1 MLSADIFHLPADA
14 SADAISASRP
24 SCEELVQILQH
35 LGATIVARQAHGV
48 LLRARRRLIFLRRRS
63 IVDDC
68 ELLDALHTAGIA
80 VSRFVDLLDERRR
93 APPTVPQTGVTF
105 LHDGASLDR
114 SDGGIP
120 GRSTASW
127 GR

>member
-14 SADAISASRP
+14 AADAISAARP

-35 LGATIVARQAHGV
+35 HGATIVARQAHGV

-63 IVDDC
+63 VVDDF
-68 ELLDALHTAGIA
+68 ELLDALRAAGIA

-93 APPTVPQTGVTF
+93 APPTEPQNVR
-105 LHDGASLDR
+105 DISSR
-114 SDGGIP
+114 
-120 GRSTASW
+120 
-127 GR
+127 